1 MGQMI
6 KKILED
12 SSLDKDAKIAKLNT
26 ILEDEVL
33 KLTASE
39 EGMGN
44 DAESP
49 IVDILNALHSLGVE
63 VDVEHSPNQK
73 DAILTKKIK

>member
-1 MGQMI
+1 MI
-6 KKILED
+6 DKILQD
-12 SSLDKDAKIAKLNT
+12 SSLDTQSKVAKLNAM
-26 ILEDEVL
+26 LEDEVL

-44 DAESP
+44 DADSP

-73 DAILTKKIK
+73 DGILTKKMR

>member
-1 MGQMI
+1 MGQI
-6 KKILED
+6 QKILED
-12 SSLDKDAKIAKLNT
+12 SSLDKQAKIAKLNSM
-26 ILEDEVL
+26 LEDEVL
-33 KLTASE
+33 NLTASE

-44 DAESP
+44 DAESS

-73 DAILTKKIK
+73 AAILTKKMR

>member
-12 SSLDKDAKIAKLNT
+12 SSLDNQAKIDKLNT
-26 ILEDEVL
+26 MLEDEVL

-49 IVDILNALHSLGVE
+49 IVDILNALHSLGVV
-63 VDVEHSPNQK
+63 VDVDHSPNQK
-73 DAILTKKIK
+73 DGILTKRMR

>member
-6 KKILED
+6 KNILED
-12 SSLDKDAKIAKLNT
+12 SNLDTQAKISKLST
-26 ILEDEVL
+26 MLEDEVL